1 MMDANR
7 PKRWPLQSMTT
18 TFSNMATANGRATSE
33 RVVRAHFQHQTNG
46 REGGTADTACFSA
59 AMGPVREPPAPE
71 PLSSAM
77 TGTLDP
83 VRAARALL
91 HRPRTR
97 QGRRLARAQH
107 SPWSPRAT
115 RLCLVP
121 RMRGACHMDPG
132 RTSYITCSSRQR
144 GIYDCR
150 HELYLRN
157 SYLFQ
162 RTGVLVCEP
171 A

>member
-71 PLSSAM
+71 PLCGAM

-115 RLCLVP
+115 RLLPRAPNEGCMSYGSWPHFLHYMLVKTA
-121 RMRGACHMDPG
+121 R
-132 RTSYITCSSRQR
+132 
-144 GIYDCR
+144 YDCR
-150 HELYLRN
+150 HECTFETPT
-157 SYLFQ
+157 SSK
-162 RTGVLVCEP
+162 GVLVCM
-171 A
+171 